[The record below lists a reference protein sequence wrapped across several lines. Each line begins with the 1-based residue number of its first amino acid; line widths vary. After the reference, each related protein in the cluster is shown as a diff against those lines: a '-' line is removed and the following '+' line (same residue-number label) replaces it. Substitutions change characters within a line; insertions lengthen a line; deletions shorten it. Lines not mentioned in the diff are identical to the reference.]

1 MIRYKAGSTKGV
13 VSGYSSP
20 DVPADISVPG
30 CGLEDVDRALFDLF
44 DKQLKLTVHD
54 SKTGAV
60 KKAPVIF
67 ASGERYAMF
76 QRNKPIR
83 DNNES
88 IILPLITMRRT
99 GLEQGISDDITGR
112 GINQQT
118 GELVIKRRLSPRD
131 RSYQNLVNKLGL
143 PNQAD
148 VAGSAV
154 TGSLDTFRKT
164 KAHEL
169 DTIVIEG
176 GLMNPILD
184 SNVWEILT
192 IPSPQFFKATY
203 EITFWTQYTIHMNQ
217 MIQQMMAAY
226 LMQGATSLRVETTQG
241 YWFVANVESNQ
252 YRPEDNSEEF
262 GDEERLIRYTF
273 NIIVPAYFIPGS
285 NTFGVQATTRRY
297 ISAPT
302 VQFDM
307 GTSDDAELPT
317 SGIPDSAPSSLDIA
331 DDPTDDA
338 FLLSS
343 DPKHRLF
350 APPGGTRESSYS
362 SKVVFNP
369 FTKKK
374 QVSYAKV
381 VTTNPS
387 TGETVYREV
396 DGLSIKIVEE

>member
-1 MIRYKAGSTKGV
+1 MIRYKAGTTKGV

-20 DVPADISVPG
+20 DVPTDIAVPG
-30 CGLEDVDRALFDLF
+30 CGIEDVDRALFVLF
-44 DKQLKLTVHD
+44 DNQLKLTVHD
-54 SKTGAV
+54 SKTGLA

-67 ASGERYAMF
+67 ASGERYAIF

-88 IILPLITMRRT
+88 IILPLITVRRT
-99 GLEQGISDDITGR
+99 GLEQSVSDDITGR

-118 GELVIKRRLSPRD
+118 GELVIKRRLSPKD
-131 RSYQNLVNKLGL
+131 RSYQNLVNKLGI
-143 PNQAD
+143 PNQD
-148 VAGSAV
+148 DIAGSV
-154 TGSLDTFRKT
+154 PTGSLDTTRKT
-164 KAHEL
+164 GAHAF
-169 DTIVIEG
+169 DMTVING
-176 GLMNPILD
+176 GLMNPLLD

-226 LMQGATSLRVETTQG
+226 LMQGGTCLRIETAQG
-241 YWFVANVESNQ
+241 YWFIASVENNQ

-262 GDEERLIRYTF
+262 GEEERLIRYTF

-285 NTFGVQATTRRY
+285 NTFGVQAATRRY

-307 GTSDDAELPT
+307 GTSDDAELPV
-317 SGIPDSAPSSLDIA
+317 SGVPDTEPSSLDVA
-331 DDPTDDA
+331 DDPTNDA

-350 APPGGTRESSYS
+350 APPGGTTESSYS